1 VSVDAVAPDVAAT
14 KEGLMNKRKDLSHIR
29 TLIKARGQEVP
40 SRQGDKE
47 PPIDPREALVD
58 IRTLA
63 RVALESEDTAVMKR
77 DLEMILTIVDKA
89 LPSGPENPS
98 EAIFG
103 A

>member
-1 VSVDAVAPDVAAT
+1 
-14 KEGLMNKRKDLSHIR
+14 M
-29 TLIKARGQEVP
+29 
-40 SRQGDKE
+40 
-47 PPIDPREALVD
+47 D

-89 LPSGPENPS
+89 LPRKSENPS
-98 EAIFG
+98 QVIFG

>member
-1 VSVDAVAPDVAAT
+1 
-14 KEGLMNKRKDLSHIR
+14 MNKRKDLSHIR
-29 TLIKARGQEVP
+29 TLLKAHGQEVP

-47 PPIDPREALVD
+47 PSLDPREALVD

-77 DLEMILTIVDKA
+77 NLEMILTIVDMA
-89 LPSGPENPS
+89 LPSGPGNPS